1 MLPDVE
7 ACLKLAQQHLTHSA
21 TISTI
26 PHNNTFNS
34 CAYACMPCSSD
45 RREQYSALCAI
56 VLQQDMPL
64 LASGGLHSTID
75 FSNTL
80 TITHHRILRGCMETT
95 TPQAIHGRYHC
106 RACV

>member
-1 MLPDVE
+1 MLK
-7 ACLKLAQQHLTHSA
+7 ACAAAFDAQRNNIYHSTQQHLQQLCLRVHA
-21 TISTI
+21 
-26 PHNNTFNS
+26 
-34 CAYACMPCSSD
+34 MQRD
-45 RREQYSALCAI
+45 RRQQYSALCAI